1 MKRGFLDDRRMNAAA
16 LVATFPRD
24 HFATIES
31 YGGEKD
37 YSYEARSLVPMGAD
51 AAFCPETL
59 SPAWRRLA
67 ADFVSP
73 AYRAALSALTGTD
86 LTDHPLEVNISHY
99 GPHGHLGAHTDL
111 PEKVVTSVDGVAM
124 VSMIGAQRAS
134 FMFAA
139 EEEATYLM
147 EQAGVPA
154 NALKLVHFADVPP
167 GERRYLLCS
176 KATPDEVIERLNK
189 VITAEFP

>member
-1 MKRGFLDDRRMNAAA
+1 
-16 LVATFPRD
+16 
-24 HFATIES
+24 
-31 YGGEKD
+31 
-37 YSYEARSLVPMGAD
+37 
-51 AAFCPETL
+51 
-59 SPAWRRLA
+59 
-67 ADFVSP
+67 
-73 AYRAALSALTGTD
+73 
-86 LTDHPLEVNISHY
+86 
-99 GPHGHLGAHTDL
+99 
-111 PEKVVTSVDGVAM
+111 
-124 VSMIGAQRAS
+124 
-134 FMFAA
+134 MFAA